1 MQFDLLLIHLLAQ
14 GLELRDSGVI
24 QFQVAEAEAK
34 LGAARVFLHDALARI
49 WAEVSRSGSPLSLEQ
64 RVQIRLAS
72 TYGIHQ
78 AKQVV
83 DTVHHAA
90 GSSAVFT
97 SSAFERRFRDIHT
110 VTQQLQGQLRHFET
124 VGAWMMGA
132 EADLTFV

>member
-1 MQFDLLLIHLLAQ
+1 
-14 GLELRDSGVI
+14 
-24 QFQVAEAEAK
+24 VAEAEAK
-34 LGAARVFLHDALARI
+34 LGSARAFLLDALARI
-49 WAEVSRSGSPLSLEQ
+49 WAEVSRSGQPLSLPQ

-90 GSSAVFT
+90 GSSAIFT

-110 VTQQLQGQLRHFET
+110 VTQQLQGRQAHLET
-124 VGAWMMGA
+124 VGRFLLGLPP
-132 EADLTFV
+132 DQTFL